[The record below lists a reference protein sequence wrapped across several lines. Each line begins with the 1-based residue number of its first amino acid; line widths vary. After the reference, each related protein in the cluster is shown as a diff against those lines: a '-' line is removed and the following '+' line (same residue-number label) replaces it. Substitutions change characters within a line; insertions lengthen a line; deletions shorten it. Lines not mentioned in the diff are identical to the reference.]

1 MKKHP
6 LKRSDIR
13 DQRIGDE
20 LYLTAAD
27 GETLT
32 VLNAA
37 AQLIWSLC
45 DGTHSEDDIVKA
57 LHRNYP
63 DMDQDTLREDL
74 TTCLAGFRQKK
85 LMD

>member
-6 LKRSDIR
+6 LKRSDIPE
-13 DQRIGDE
+13 QRIGDE

-32 VLNAA
+32 VLNSAA
-37 AQLIWSLC
+37 LLIWSLC
-45 DGTHSEDDIVKA
+45 DGTHSEGDIVNA

-63 DMDQDTLREDL
+63 DVDQNTLREDL
-74 TTCLAGFRQKK
+74 ASCLTGFRQKG
-85 LMD
+85 LID